1 MREAII
7 VDIDNVLLDSRIP
20 DKTQPNVRTDKE
32 AWLKWQP
39 ELVDCVRIN
48 ETFTLIEMM
57 QKSRVTFV
65 EGGLKVFLLTS
76 RESTD
81 TLLRI
86 TQRQVD
92 TLLQNGAE
100 LLMRAEGDT
109 RPSAE
114 VKRSLYESAIKGRYD
129 VMFAIDDLEENI
141 EMFKSLGIKT
151 LQFRYGDEKQ

>member
-1 MREAII
+1 MRKAII
-7 VDIDNVLLDSRIP
+7 VDIDNVLMDSRIP
-20 DKTQPNVRTDKE
+20 DKTQPNVRTDRA
-32 AWLKWQP
+32 AWREWQP

-57 QKSRVTFV
+57 QKSKIPFPT
-65 EGGLKVFLLTS
+65 GNLKVFLLTS

-86 TQRQVD
+86 TQCQVG

-100 LLMRAEGDT
+100 LLMRAEDENRT
-109 RPSAE
+109 SAE
-114 VKRSLYESAIKGRYD
+114 VKRSLYESVIKGRYD

-151 LQFRYGDEKQ
+151 LQFRYGDEK